1 MTLLSQAQAHP
12 WRAELDTDPRFLA
25 LRPGCGPL
33 PVCPPARSSLL
44 GEFISQTMF
53 PHGELLAGGGREVL
67 CELLKSE
74 NRKEVS
80 RNLKQ
85 DKLITL
91 WPKGSCGLAGL

>member
-1 MTLLSQAQAHP
+1 MTQTQGSWLS
-12 WRAELDTDPRFLA
+12 DPGPVHSPSARV
-25 LRPGCGPL
+25 RSTPL
-33 PVCPPARSSLL
+33 PVGRVAARSSLL

-53 PHGELLAGGGREVL
+53 PHGELLAEGGREVL